1 MKDIINALGD
11 NHFET
16 PKWFQLGLQLGLLQ
30 PTLASIRTKYRD
42 NPEECLQECLTKW
55 LKGVDKVGENG
66 GPTVDSLVSAL
77 KRIEEVSTAEKIT
90 HLLSE
95 DIVFDKYHS
104 FLMI

>member
-1 MKDIINALGD
+1 MKEIINALAD

-16 PKWFQLGLQLGLLQ
+16 PKWSQLDLQLGLLQ
-30 PTLASIRTKYRD
+30 PTLASIRTKNRD

-66 GPTVDSLVSAL
+66 GPTVESLVSAL
-77 KRIEEVSTAEKIT
+77 KRIGEVSTAEKIPL
-90 HLLSE
+90 LLSE
-95 DIVFDKYHS
+95 DIIFDKYHF